1 MRRLDIWTLA
11 VIVSAGLACQES
23 QPRDARFDRPAIYDK
38 PVGDLARVFQYE
50 AVAVKGFGLAS
61 SLAGTGSGEC
71 PPALRTALIN
81 YIRKQLPKTSQMNPN
96 ELIDNKNTAVV
107 EIYGVIPQFA
117 SKGDTFDLMVRSIPR
132 TQTTSV
138 RGGRLYTAELKELS
152 RFITYDQFIKSLAR
166 AEGPIFTDDFGDGPV
181 DEKKGYIL
189 GGGIVDEEVRISL
202 VLREPNYYTVN
213 AIRNHLIQ
221 RFGPKTAKAVSP
233 AEIELTVPDL
243 YQNRKD
249 KFIQLIA
256 RTYLVENEAS
266 LQERVGILAESL
278 RTGPDKISAEL
289 GLESIGKPSLFVLGE
304 MLSNPD
310 EIVRFHAARCML
322 NIGDDRGLDI
332 LQKIL
337 DNPQSALRLEAIAAV
352 GTGARKADASRI
364 LSRPLEDKTFEIKL
378 AAYEQLARIGDIRV
392 DRKLI
397 GGEFFVDTVTCS
409 GPKTIYVS
417 RKDFPR
423 ITLFGG
429 DIPCEKN
436 VFVEIPNRRLTA
448 NARPGDPYLSLI
460 RIHPSFPR
468 PIGPLQ
474 AKYDTLD
481 IIRTVCEQPNAGKKP
496 GTRPGLGASYSDMI
510 LLLDRMSRMGAIR
523 AEFRLGP
530 LTEATKLQPPSE
542 PLPEPAPSTVGPAG
556 KPQAPQNQG
565 R

>member
-1 MRRLDIWTLA
+1 MRKLGIWTMA
-11 VIVSAGLACQES
+11 VMVSAGLSCQGS
-23 QPRDARFDRPAIYDK
+23 KPRDARFDQPAIYDK
-38 PVGDLARVFQYE
+38 PVGDLARIFQYE
-50 AVAVKGFGLAS
+50 AVAVKGFGLAG

-71 PPALRTALIN
+71 PPALRTALIS

-107 EIYGVIPQFA
+107 EIYGVIPQLA

-138 RGGRLYTAELKELS
+138 RGGRLYTAEMKELS
-152 RFITYDQFIKSLAR
+152 RFFTYDQFIKSLAR
-166 AEGPIFTDDFGDGPV
+166 AEGQIFTDDFGDAAP

-202 VLREPNYYTVN
+202 VLKEPNYYTIN
-213 AIRNHLIQ
+213 AIRNQLIQ

-233 AEIELTVPDL
+233 EEIELTVPDM
-243 YQNRKD
+243 YQNRRD
-249 KFIQLIA
+249 KFIQLVL

-266 LQERVGILAESL
+266 LQERVRILAEAL
-278 RTGPDKISAEL
+278 RTGPDKTSAEL
-289 GLESIGKPSLFVLGE
+289 GLESIGKQSLFMLGD
-304 MLSNPD
+304 MLSSPD
-310 EIVRFHAARCML
+310 ETVRFHAARCML

-332 LQKIL
+332 LQKIV
-337 DNPQSALRLEAIAAV
+337 DTPQSSLRLEAIAAV

-364 LSRPLEDKTFEIKL
+364 LSRPLEDNTFEIKL

-392 DRKLI
+392 ARKLI
-397 GGEFFVDTVTCS
+397 GGDFFVDTVSCS
-409 GPKTIYVS
+409 GPKTIYIS

-429 DIPCEKN
+429 DIPCEKS
-436 VFVEIPNRRLTA
+436 VFVETPNRRLTA

-460 RIHPSFPR
+460 RTHSSFPR
-468 PIGPLQ
+468 PIGPLG

-481 IIRTVCEQPNAGKKP
+481 IIRTACEQPSAGKKP
-496 GTRPGLGASYSDMI
+496 GSRPGLGASYSDI
-510 LLLDRMSRMGAIR
+510 VLLLDRMCRMGAIR

-530 LTEATKLQPPSE
+530 MTEATKLQPPSE
-542 PLPEPAPSTVGPAG
+542 PLPGTVPPPAEPAG
-556 KPQAPQNQG
+556 KPQVHQNQG